1 MNKYNITIFIIYCL
15 FYGVFVCIFLLF
27 AVLLR
32 KHGYE
37 YYEVIPVTYV
47 FSAVLFWLV
56 SLYMD
61 DDEIR

>member
-1 MNKYNITIFIIYCL
+1 MVL
-15 FYGVFVCIFLLF
+15 IFLLF

-37 YYEVIPVTYV
+37 YYGIIPVTYV

-61 DDEIR
+61 D